1 MRKSNWFALATSIPV
16 FSGCAAHNNPV
27 LSSGPIPR
35 VEDCAQL
42 QQATP
47 TKYFCRGKT
56 YTSVQLTD
64 IRSGGKLA
72 GD

>member
-1 MRKSNWFALATSIPV
+1 MRKSNWFVLAASILV
-16 FSGCAAHNNPV
+16 SSGCAAHRNPV

-47 TKYFCRGKT
+47 TKYLCRGKT
-56 YTSVQLTD
+56 YTSVQLAD
-64 IRSGGKLA
+64 IRNGKNPA
-72 GD
+72 GK